1 MTRTVEPQPVPL
13 TAKADGVV
21 LVSGTRVPLE
31 TVVYAFGQGA
41 TPEEI
46 AQDYPSL
53 TLAQVYAVVAYY
65 LTHRAAVD
73 GYAAE
78 RAAISD
84 ATRTAPGT
92 LRSDRPARPT
102 TRPPSRPREQR
113 VELLADENF
122 RGAIIRGLRAS
133 VPILIWYVSLMSV
146 WRRRPERRW
155 PGRHR
160 RAAGR

>member
-1 MTRTVEPQPVPL
+1 MTLTVEPQPVPL
-13 TAKADGVV
+13 TTQADGVV

-84 ATRTAPGT
+84 ATRTAHE
-92 LRSDRPARPT
+92 ARFDPT
-102 TRPPSRPREQR
+102 
-113 VELLADENF
+113 
-122 RGAIIRGLRAS
+122 GLRAR
-133 VPILIWYVSLMSV
+133 LLA
-146 WRRRPERRW
+146 RRRDHESS
-155 PGRHR
+155 G
-160 RAAGR
+160 